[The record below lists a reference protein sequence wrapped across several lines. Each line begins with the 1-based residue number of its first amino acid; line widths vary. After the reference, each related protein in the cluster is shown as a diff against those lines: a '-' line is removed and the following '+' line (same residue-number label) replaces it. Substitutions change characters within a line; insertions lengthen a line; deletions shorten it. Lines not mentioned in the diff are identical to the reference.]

1 MIQQSVKDTLN
12 KHGFHFN
19 KKFGQNFITD
29 TNLLAKIADDANIT
43 KSDTVVEVGPGAGTL
58 TAELSKRA
66 GKVIAYEIDKNL
78 EPILKERLAEFD
90 NIELRFKDIMKE
102 SEEAFSSLDNFKVV
116 ANLPYYITTPIT
128 MFFLEKCKNAESVTV
143 MVQEE
148 VAERF
153 IAKPATSEYGAITAA
168 IDYYGEASIT
178 RKVNR
183 KMFFPSPNVD
193 SAVITITR
201 RNKYFPKDEALFLKT
216 IKAAFL
222 MRRKTLANNLMSA
235 FSLSRECAEK
245 VIENAGLDKSIR
257 GERLSTE
264 DFVKLSDELLSVII

>member
-1 MIQQSVKDTLN
+1 MIQQSVKDTLD
-12 KHGFHFN
+12 KHGFRFN

-29 TNLLAKIADDANIT
+29 SNLLSAIADDAKIT
-43 KSDTVVEVGPGAGTL
+43 CEDVVVEVGPGAGTL
-58 TAELSKRA
+58 TAELAKKA
-66 GKVIAYEIDKNL
+66 KKVIAYEIDKNL
-78 EPILKERLAEFD
+78 EPILKERLAKFQNVEV
-90 NIELRFKDIMKE
+90 RFKDIMKE
-102 SEEAFSSLDNFKVV
+102 SEEAFTSMGKFKVV

-128 MFFLEKCKNAESVTV
+128 MFFLEKCKNAENVTV

-153 IAKPATSEYGAITAA
+153 IAKAGTSEYGAITAA
-168 IDYYGEASIT
+168 IDYYGDADIT
-178 RKVNR
+178 RRVNR

-201 RNKYFPKDEALFLKT
+201 REKYFPTNEELFLKT
-216 IKAAFL
+216 IKSAFL

-235 FSLSRECAEK
+235 FSLTREQAET
-245 VIENAGLDKSIR
+245 VIENIGLEKNIR

-264 DFVKLSDELLSVII
+264 EFVKLSDEIAKIIE